1 VTEPRDVTPQPRR
14 GYIRRIPIDP
24 LDLAAVAA
32 GLVITL
38 GVFIQFGPGAALI
51 VAGSL
56 LLSFALL
63 LARANPE
70 VPQ

>member
-1 VTEPRDVTPQPRR
+1 MRR
-14 GYIRRIPIDP
+14 LRIDP
-24 LDLAAVAA
+24 LDLAAVVA

-38 GVFIQFGPGAALI
+38 GVLIQFGPGAALI
-51 VAGSL
+51 VSGSL